1 MLRQAHFSASYY
13 VDFAMNTKELEIF
26 IHLAKSL
33 HFAKT
38 GEAMHLSASAVSR
51 TVQRLEDA
59 AGTALFERDKRRVS
73 LTPAGREFQRYAEQA
88 LANWQSLLQ
97 RLHRQGKELSGELS
111 VYCSVTAAY
120 SVLGRVLETFRNRYP
135 RIELK
140 LHTGDQADSLERVAA
155 GDEDIAITAR
165 PEQLHQRLAFQILT
179 HSPLRLI
186 APTVSCAVSDL
197 LVDVGGELPWSRL
210 PVIMSER
217 GMARVELDRWFR
229 LHGIRPNIYAQVSGH
244 EAIASMVALGLGIG
258 VVPELVLAHSPIA
271 DKLRVLPL
279 ADELK
284 PLAVG
289 VCALKRRM
297 DNPLISAFW
306 EVAASV
312 SSSTPLK

>member
-1 MLRQAHFSASYY
+1 
-13 VDFAMNTKELEIF
+13 MNTKELEIF
-26 IHLAKSL
+26 LHLSRSL

-51 TVQRLEDA
+51 TVQRLEQA
-59 AGTALFERDKRRVS
+59 AGASLFERDNRRVS

-88 LANWQSLLQ
+88 LASWQGLLQ
-97 RLHRQGKELSGELS
+97 RLHRQGRELSGELS
-111 VYCSVTAAY
+111 LYCSVTAAY

-135 RIELK
+135 LIELK

-165 PEQLHQRLAFQILT
+165 PEQLHQRLAFQVLT

-186 APTVSCAVSDL
+186 APVVPCVVSALID
-197 LVDVGGELPWSRL
+197 ENAPALPWSKL

-229 LHGIRPNIYAQVSGH
+229 LHGIKPHIYAQVSGH
-244 EAIASMVALGLGIG
+244 EAIASMVALGLGVG

-289 VCALKRRM
+289 VCTLRRRL

-306 EVAASV
+306 EVAAAV
-312 SSSTPLK
+312 N

>member
-1 MLRQAHFSASYY
+1 
-13 VDFAMNTKELEIF
+13 MNTKELEIF
-26 IHLAKSL
+26 THLAKTL

-51 TVQRLEDA
+51 TVQRLEDSVG
-59 AGTALFERDKRRVS
+59 AGLFERDNRRVS

-88 LANWQSLLQ
+88 LTNWEALLQSL
-97 RLHRQGKELSGELS
+97 HREGRELSGELS

-140 LHTGDQADSLERVAA
+140 LHTGDQADSLERVIA
-155 GDEDIAITAR
+155 GNEDIAITAR
-165 PEQLHQRLAFQILT
+165 PEQLHQRLAFQVLT

-186 APTVSCAVSDL
+186 APTVQCAVSD
-197 LVDVGGELPWSRL
+197 VMASGELDWSRL

-217 GMARVELDRWFR
+217 GMARVELERWFR
-229 LHGIRPNIYAQVSGH
+229 SHGIKPTIYAQVSGH
-244 EAIASMVALGLGIG
+244 EAIASMVALGLGVG

-271 DKLRVLPL
+271 EKLKVLPL
-279 ADELK
+279 VDELK

-289 VCALKRRM
+289 VCTLKRRL

-312 SSSTPLK
+312 G

>member
-1 MLRQAHFSASYY
+1 
-13 VDFAMNTKELEIF
+13 MNTKELEIF
-26 IHLAKSL
+26 LHLSRSL

-51 TVQRLEDA
+51 TVQRLEEA
-59 AGTALFERDKRRVS
+59 AGTALFERDNRRVS
-73 LTPAGREFQRYAEQA
+73 LTPAGREFQRYSEQA

-97 RLHRQGKELSGELS
+97 RLHRQGRELSGELS

-135 RIELK
+135 LIELK

-165 PEQLHQRLAFQILT
+165 PEQLHQRLAFQVLT

-186 APTVSCAVSDL
+186 APVVPCVVSELIEGSGL
-197 LVDVGGELPWSRL
+197 ELPWSRL

-229 LHGIRPNIYAQVSGH
+229 AHGIKPNIYAQVSGH
-244 EAIASMVALGLGIG
+244 EAIASMVALGLGVG

-289 VCALKRRM
+289 VCTLKRRL

-306 EVAASV
+306 GVAASV
-312 SSSTPLK
+312 S